1 MIALLEPRKNSLLNF
16 RKKLIFIWGLKLKKY
31 YLLLF
36 LYMIILS
43 CFTQNDSIEDDYV
56 RMAREEINYIEQ
68 NSSKK
73 DIEENIDKFNS
84 YAKKSGK
91 PIEYFKDDSGSGISG
106 EWIEIKLKE
115 GWQSELNNSVDKLV
129 TGLKNIDEQKLSEY
143 FEQIK
148 TYSKKIGINLLQTL
162 GIILEWAKEKS
173 IEISKTDFL

>member
-1 MIALLEPRKNSLLNF
+1 M
-16 RKKLIFIWGLKLKKY
+16 KKY
-31 YLLLF
+31 YLVLF

-43 CFTQNDSIEDDYV
+43 CFTQRDSIEEGYV

-84 YAKKSGK
+84 YLNKSGK
-91 PIEYFKDDSGSGISG
+91 SIEYFKDSSGSGISG

-115 GWQSELNNSVDKLV
+115 GWQSELNNSIDKLI
-129 TGLKNIDEQKLSEY
+129 TGLKNIDEQKLSDY
-143 FEQIK
+143 FDKIK

-162 GIILEWAKEKS
+162 GIILDWAKEKS
-173 IEISKTDFL
+173 IEISKTDFFMKLTNIWEE